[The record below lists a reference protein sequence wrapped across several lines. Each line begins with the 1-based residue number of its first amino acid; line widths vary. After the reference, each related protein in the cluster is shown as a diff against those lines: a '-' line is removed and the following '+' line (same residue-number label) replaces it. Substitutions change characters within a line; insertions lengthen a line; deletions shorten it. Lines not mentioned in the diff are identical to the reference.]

1 MFSHPAFFRS
11 IMEIHGVSIFSDQ
24 PNWNMFCI
32 LFPSLLWPFSVRS
45 TIGWSPLSVSS
56 YILSTARAGTPQP
69 PTAHEFMIIPKQFMM
84 FTHGHFKAPWLIRV
98 YTILMSFVHS
108 TQIAVHAPQI
118 CSFCIFH
125 PSLNGFESSRKCME
139 TDHNFPFRH
148 AMFCT
153 FQAQHQKSMPCVW
166 LPLKLLRFLL
176 YSGMLWPMCKLD
188 HLDQIGLAV

>member
-1 MFSHPAFFRS
+1 MFSHPACFL
-11 IMEIHGVSIFSDQ
+11 GVSWRFMEYPFFPTNPTEICFV
-24 PNWNMFCI
+24 FF
-32 LFPSLLWPFSVRS
+32 FPSLLWPFSVRS

-108 TQIAVHAPQI
+108 TQIAVHAPQT
-118 CSFCIFH
+118 CSFCVFH

-139 TDHNFPFRH
+139 TDHH
-148 AMFCT
+148 
-153 FQAQHQKSMPCVW
+153 SGMPCFA
-166 LPLKLLRFLL
+166 PFKL
-176 YSGMLWPMCKLD
+176 S
-188 HLDQIGLAV
+188 IGSPCLVYGSL